1 MSEQRVRPGEQ
12 SFTMRH
18 TIPPISIENVD
29 YNLPPSKS
37 HMIRML
43 AVASIQD
50 GKTDLVV
57 RGNIGLDIES
67 MIICLIN
74 LGVKIERTTSDGGV
88 VISVTGVGK
97 SGFTEPTTE
106 INCGNSGTAL
116 RIILGLVASM
126 NKPVIVSGDESLSSR
141 NNNSMLESLS
151 QSNVSIDAITAHNL
165 PLKVCG
171 PWFKGDI
178 KQQEIRVD
186 CSKSSQPLTSWMIS
200 SALFPC
206 DVKLYPTGAMVSNQ
220 HYLLTQNLCNQY
232 GANITNEV
240 DHFSLTP
247 WLPKME
253 SQHII
258 PGDASMVGFAIL
270 LTKLHNCQ
278 AHINNWPEKQDTLGN
293 ELLQVMA
300 ASLGIRWVSDT
311 IVNADSSEYAVYDL
325 TDCNDLITPLSAI
338 LAVSGGGKLY
348 GISHTIYKESNRI
361 EKTVELLACFGLI
374 VNFSDNALFIEGR
387 QTPRAPNRP
396 VNCHNDHRLYMTAVL
411 LCSKFGGELIGK
423 GLHSVADK
431 DFLHRLGLE

>member
-1 MSEQRVRPGEQ
+1 
-12 SFTMRH
+12 
-18 TIPPISIENVD
+18 
-29 YNLPPSKS
+29 
-37 HMIRML
+37 MIRML
-43 AVASIQD
+43 AIASIHD

-67 MIICLIN
+67 MITCLVD
-74 LGVKIERTTSDGGV
+74 LGVSIQRTNLDKGV
-88 VISVTGVGK
+88 VISVNGLGRT
-97 SGFTEPTTE
+97 GFTEPTTE

-126 NKPVIVSGDESLSSR
+126 NKPIIVSGDESLSSR

-151 QSNVSIDAITAHNL
+151 QSNVTIRKITDDNL
-165 PLKVCG
+165 PVTVCG

-178 KQQEIRVD
+178 KPQKILVD
-186 CSKSSQPLTSWMIS
+186 CSKSSQPLTSWMIA

-206 DVKLYPTGAMVSNQ
+206 DVKLYPNGAMVSNQ
-220 HYLLTQNLCNQY
+220 HYLLTQNLCNKF

-247 WLPKME
+247 WLPKMD
-253 SQHII
+253 SQHIM
-258 PGDASMVGFAIL
+258 PGDASMAGFAIL
-270 LTKLHNCQ
+270 LSKLHNCQ
-278 AHINNWPEKQDTLGN
+278 VHVNNWPEDQDTLGN
-293 ELLQVMA
+293 ELLQMMA
-300 ASLGIRWVSDT
+300 APLGISWISDT
-311 IVNADSSEYAVYDL
+311 IVNAKSFEYAVYDL

-338 LAVSGGGKLY
+338 LAISGGGKIY

-361 EKTVELLACFGLI
+361 EKTVELLACFGLM
-374 VNFSDNALFIEGR
+374 VNFSGDALFIEGR
-387 QTPRAPNRP
+387 QIPRAPNHP

-423 GLHSVADK
+423 GLHSVADM